1 MINDLGPADSRDAES
16 AAVAARVKRA
26 KATALN
32 EIAMELNRKEIADIQ
47 SRAPHGGERS
57 HLLALMPVKA
67 SSVLRAEA
75 YQCGGTQNSR
85 GKEHAHAKQVAVHC
99 Q

>member
-1 MINDLGPADSRDAES
+1 MINDLAPADSRDTEA

-47 SRAPHGGERS
+47 SRAPHGGTN
-57 HLLALMPVKA
+57 LAVGLV
-67 SSVLRAEA
+67 S
-75 YQCGGTQNSR
+75 
-85 GKEHAHAKQVAVHC
+85 
-99 Q
+99 